1 VDQHN
6 NSENY
11 FLWTLL
17 ANPATDAHLYAY
29 NLQELVRDYPQSGIL
44 QALLA
49 HASEEKNLK
58 QASAYFNPKS
68 LYKLINA
75 PSGLTRVADDNII
88 IQPNIAS
95 TGHHQNG
102 QSSYLHIAEDVAEYP
117 ETDTDDNNSVSYDNE
132 HNPVVTEDAPV
143 EVEHEHVAH
152 ESDPTLDRDAVN
164 EHHFTD
170 VAPEIENFIAEEGI
184 ENYIPAEERM
194 PEVDETIPSNTEFA
208 HSEPELINY
217 TPTEEPVEEKLA
229 EPEETIPAHTE
240 PVHEVHHNQHEVI
253 EDAIEHLFG
262 TEENVPVNSELTH
275 AGTEIEHHT
284 PEEAPLVEKLA
295 EPEETIPAHAEPV
308 REAHHNQHEVIE
320 EAIEHLFGSEGDVPA
335 NSELTHTE
343 HHQVNEEK
351 PIEEETFDE
360 ITSIE
365 SINIEPKAEHHSFDQ
380 EFGVHKEAESFTAST
395 ENKTNQAESTEHQ
408 DLSKYNDEKMPY
420 TFMWWLDKTRKD
432 YSGTYQPY
440 VKPENRKTTE
450 KPKSAADELQQ
461 QYYENI
467 FHITSVEE
475 LDKSAPPPRFVYN
488 PKPKEQAIIER
499 FIQEE
504 PQIKPQSSDKLDTE
518 NKAKKSSEDRDELVT
533 ETLAGIY
540 TDQMLYHKAI
550 ASYKKLML
558 KFPEKSRYFAEKIE
572 QLEKKTN

>member
-75 PSGLTRVADDNII
+75 PSGFARVADDNII

-102 QSSYLHIAEDVAEYP
+102 QNSFLHISEDVAEYP
-117 ETDTDDNNSVSYDNE
+117 EQEAE
-132 HNPVVTEDAPV
+132 HPAV
-143 EVEHEHVAH
+143 ETTGEQAVQTEHEQIAH
-152 ESDPTLDRDAVN
+152 ETVPTLDRDAVN

-170 VAPEIENFIAEEGI
+170 VAPEIENFIAEESI
-184 ENYIPAEERM
+184 ENYTPAEERM
-194 PEVDETIPSNTEFA
+194 PDADETVPSNTEFA

-217 TPTEEPVEEKLA
+217 TQVEESVEEKLA
-229 EPEETIPAHTE
+229 EPEETIPAHPE
-240 PVHEVHHNQHEVI
+240 PVHEPHHNQHEV
-253 EDAIEHLFG
+253 
-262 TEENVPVNSELTH
+262 V
-275 AGTEIEHHT
+275 
-284 PEEAPLVEKLA
+284 
-295 EPEETIPAHAEPV
+295 
-308 REAHHNQHEVIE
+308 E
-320 EAIEHLFGSEGDVPA
+320 EAIEHLFGSEGDVPT

-343 HHQVNEEK
+343 HQQVTEEK

-365 SINIEPKAEHHSFDQ
+365 SINIEHQVEQHSFDH
-380 EFGVHKEAESFTAST
+380 EFGAHKEAERST
-395 ENKTNQAESTEHQ
+395 SGREDRSAAAEGVENQ
-408 DLSKYNDEKMPY
+408 DISKYNDEKMPY

-440 VKPENRKTTE
+440 VKPETRKTTE

-475 LDKSAPPPRFVYN
+475 LDKNAPLPRFVYN

-550 ASYKKLML
+550 ASYRKLML